1 MEYSFYDFLKLLG
14 SLALFL
20 YGMKIMSEGLQKFA
34 GDRLRK
40 ILTAMTTNRVTG
52 VLTGVLITAL
62 VQSSSATTVM
72 VVSFVNAGLLTLSQS
87 IGVIMGAN
95 IGTTVTAWII
105 SALGFKVDI
114 AAFALPLLAF
124 GIPLLFSQKSNRKSV
139 GEFIF
144 GFSFL
149 FMGLSYLKNNA
160 PDLSQNPDMLS
171 FVQDYTDMGFISIL
185 LFVGIGTV
193 LTMIVQASAATM
205 AITLIMCANGWI
217 SFELGAAL
225 VLGENIGTTITGW
238 LVSAGEW
245 AKMFSPS
252 TLAPIAVMVG
262 VIITLVGKRQQSKDV
277 AGIIIGFGILFIGM
291 NTMSDAVY
299 PLRESEVFKTAFISM
314 GSNPFLGIL
323 VGAGVTAI
331 IQSSSASQGILLS
344 LASAGLVPTNAAVFI
359 IMGQNIGTCV
369 TAILSSVGASKNA
382 KCVGTMHLTFNIA
395 GTIIFSIL
403 AMFLFARLDPS
414 YGEGII
420 NMTQISFIHTVFNVG
435 TTIILMPFSGYI
447 IKFAMKVNGL
457 KAVETKS
464 DEAEL
469 VHLDKRM
476 MSTPS
481 VAVEGAKLE
490 TIRMGRIARENLSLA
505 LSTLSDHDEEKMAD
519 VKQREFVIDKLCDN
533 ISKYLI
539 DLCMLHLSDKDN
551 EMVTSL
557 LNTVSDMERVGDHA
571 ENIVEL
577 AEEMKQEGI
586 SFSDT
591 ALEELNEM
599 STTTLGAYDNAVK
612 ALELDD
618 ITYAV
623 KTSFLEDQ
631 VDAMEKKLRAG
642 HIERLSNAECSVNA
656 GIHFIDLLGNL
667 ERVSDHAM
675 NIAQVVLNE
684 HRAEKNFHEEKN
696 VE

>member
-1 MEYSFYDFLKLLG
+1 MSSIVIPFIG
-14 SLALFL
+14 GLAMFI
-20 YGMKIMSEGLQKFA
+20 YGMNIMADGLQHAA
-34 GDRLRK
+34 GSKMKK
-40 ILTAMTTNRVTG
+40 ILE
-52 VLTGVLITAL
+52 VLTQNKLMGIALGAL
-62 VQSSSATTVM
+62 VTAIIQSSSATTVM
-72 VVSFVNAGLLTLSQS
+72 VVGFVNAGLMNLTQAIS
-87 IGVIMGAN
+87 VIMGA
-95 IGTTVTAWII
+95 
-105 SALGFKVDI
+105 
-114 AAFALPLLAF
+114 
-124 GIPLLFSQKSNRKSV
+124 
-139 GEFIF
+139 
-144 GFSFL
+144 
-149 FMGLSYLKNNA
+149 
-160 PDLSQNPDMLS
+160 
-171 FVQDYTDMGFISIL
+171 
-185 LFVGIGTV
+185 
-193 LTMIVQASAATM
+193 
-205 AITLIMCANGWI
+205 
-217 SFELGAAL
+217 
-225 VLGENIGTTITGW
+225 NIGTTITGW

-245 AKMFSPS
+245 AKMFSPA

-299 PLRESEVFKTAFISM
+299 PLRESEVFRTAFVSM

-403 AMFLFARLDPS
+403 AMLLFARLDPS

-435 TTIILMPFSGYI
+435 TTVILMPFSGYI

-557 LNTVSDMERVGDHA
+557 LNTVSDMERVGGKYRGIGGRNEAGGDFLLRYGFGGA
-571 ENIVEL
+571 ERNV
-577 AEEMKQEGI
+577 
-586 SFSDT
+586 
-591 ALEELNEM
+591 
-599 STTTLGAYDNAVK
+599 
-612 ALELDD
+612 
-618 ITYAV
+618 
-623 KTSFLEDQ
+623 
-631 VDAMEKKLRAG
+631 
-642 HIERLSNAECSVNA
+642 HHNA
-656 GIHFIDLLGNL
+656 GGIRQCGEGVGAGRYHLCRKDLLLRG
-667 ERVSDHAM
+667 SG
-675 NIAQVVLNE
+675 
-684 HRAEKNFHEEKN
+684 
-696 VE
+696 

>member
-1 MEYSFYDFLKLLG
+1 MSSIVIPFIG
-14 SLALFL
+14 GLAMFI
-20 YGMKIMSEGLQKFA
+20 YGMNIMADGLQHAA
-34 GDRLRK
+34 GSKMKK
-40 ILTAMTTNRVTG
+40 ILE
-52 VLTGVLITAL
+52 VLTQNKLMGIALGAL
-62 VQSSSATTVM
+62 VTAIIQSSSATTVM
-72 VVSFVNAGLLTLSQS
+72 VVGFVNAGLMNLTQAIS
-87 IGVIMGAN
+87 VIMGA
-95 IGTTVTAWII
+95 
-105 SALGFKVDI
+105 
-114 AAFALPLLAF
+114 
-124 GIPLLFSQKSNRKSV
+124 
-139 GEFIF
+139 
-144 GFSFL
+144 
-149 FMGLSYLKNNA
+149 
-160 PDLSQNPDMLS
+160 
-171 FVQDYTDMGFISIL
+171 
-185 LFVGIGTV
+185 
-193 LTMIVQASAATM
+193 
-205 AITLIMCANGWI
+205 
-217 SFELGAAL
+217 
-225 VLGENIGTTITGW
+225 NIGTTITGW

-245 AKMFSPS
+245 AKMFSPA

-618 ITYAV
+618 VTYAV

>member
-1 MEYSFYDFLKLLG
+1 MSSIVIPFIG
-14 SLALFL
+14 GLAMFI
-20 YGMKIMSEGLQKFA
+20 YGMNIMADGLQHAA
-34 GDRLRK
+34 GSKMKK
-40 ILTAMTTNRVTG
+40 ILE
-52 VLTGVLITAL
+52 VLTQNKLMGIALGAL
-62 VQSSSATTVM
+62 VTAIIQSSSATTVM
-72 VVSFVNAGLLTLSQS
+72 VVGFVNAGLMNLTQAIS
-87 IGVIMGAN
+87 VIMGA
-95 IGTTVTAWII
+95 
-105 SALGFKVDI
+105 
-114 AAFALPLLAF
+114 
-124 GIPLLFSQKSNRKSV
+124 
-139 GEFIF
+139 
-144 GFSFL
+144 
-149 FMGLSYLKNNA
+149 
-160 PDLSQNPDMLS
+160 
-171 FVQDYTDMGFISIL
+171 
-185 LFVGIGTV
+185 
-193 LTMIVQASAATM
+193 
-205 AITLIMCANGWI
+205 
-217 SFELGAAL
+217 
-225 VLGENIGTTITGW
+225 NIGTTITGW

-382 KCVGTMHLTFNIA
+382 KCVGTMHLTFNII
-395 GTIIFSIL
+395 GTVIFSIL
-403 AMFLFARLDPS
+403 AMLLFARLDPS

-464 DEAEL
+464 DESEL

>member
-1 MEYSFYDFLKLLG
+1 MSSIVIPFIG
-14 SLALFL
+14 GLAMFI
-20 YGMKIMSEGLQKFA
+20 YGMNIMADGLQHAA
-34 GDRLRK
+34 GSKMKK
-40 ILTAMTTNRVTG
+40 ILE
-52 VLTGVLITAL
+52 VLTQNKLMGIALGAL
-62 VQSSSATTVM
+62 VTAIIQSSSATTVM
-72 VVSFVNAGLLTLSQS
+72 VVGFVNAGLMNLTQAISVS
-87 IGVIMGAN
+87 MGA
-95 IGTTVTAWII
+95 
-105 SALGFKVDI
+105 
-114 AAFALPLLAF
+114 
-124 GIPLLFSQKSNRKSV
+124 
-139 GEFIF
+139 
-144 GFSFL
+144 
-149 FMGLSYLKNNA
+149 
-160 PDLSQNPDMLS
+160 
-171 FVQDYTDMGFISIL
+171 
-185 LFVGIGTV
+185 
-193 LTMIVQASAATM
+193 
-205 AITLIMCANGWI
+205 
-217 SFELGAAL
+217 
-225 VLGENIGTTITGW
+225 NIGTTITGW

-642 HIERLSNAECSVNA
+642 HIDRLSNAECSVNA

>member
-1 MEYSFYDFLKLLG
+1 MSSIVIPFIGGLAMFIYGMNIMADGLQHAAGSKMKKILEVLTQNKLMG
-14 SLALFL
+14 LAL
-20 YGMKIMSEGLQKFA
+20 G
-34 GDRLRK
+34 
-40 ILTAMTTNRVTG
+40 
-52 VLTGVLITAL
+52 AL
-62 VQSSSATTVM
+62 VTAIIQSSSATTVM
-72 VVSFVNAGLLTLSQS
+72 VVGFVNAGLMNLTQAIS
-87 IGVIMGAN
+87 VIMGA
-95 IGTTVTAWII
+95 
-105 SALGFKVDI
+105 
-114 AAFALPLLAF
+114 
-124 GIPLLFSQKSNRKSV
+124 
-139 GEFIF
+139 
-144 GFSFL
+144 
-149 FMGLSYLKNNA
+149 
-160 PDLSQNPDMLS
+160 
-171 FVQDYTDMGFISIL
+171 
-185 LFVGIGTV
+185 
-193 LTMIVQASAATM
+193 
-205 AITLIMCANGWI
+205 
-217 SFELGAAL
+217 
-225 VLGENIGTTITGW
+225 NIGTTITGW

-299 PLRESEVFKTAFISM
+299 PLRESEVFRTAFVSM

-435 TTIILMPFSGYI
+435 TTVILMPFSGYI

>member
-1 MEYSFYDFLKLLG
+1 MDIFGLLNVVG
-14 SLALFL
+14 GLALTL
-20 YGMKIMSEGLQKFA
+20 YGMHLMGQGLEKVSGGKLEHLLETFTKNRFMA
-34 GDRLRK
+34 VLLGAAV
-40 ILTAMTTNRVTG
+40 TAV
-52 VLTGVLITAL
+52 
-62 VQSSSATTVM
+62 VQSSSTTTVM
-72 VVSFVNAGLLTLSQS
+72 VVGFVNAGLMNLTQAIS
-87 IGVIMGAN
+87 VIMGA
-95 IGTTVTAWII
+95 
-105 SALGFKVDI
+105 
-114 AAFALPLLAF
+114 
-124 GIPLLFSQKSNRKSV
+124 
-139 GEFIF
+139 
-144 GFSFL
+144 
-149 FMGLSYLKNNA
+149 
-160 PDLSQNPDMLS
+160 
-171 FVQDYTDMGFISIL
+171 
-185 LFVGIGTV
+185 
-193 LTMIVQASAATM
+193 
-205 AITLIMCANGWI
+205 
-217 SFELGAAL
+217 
-225 VLGENIGTTITGW
+225 NIGTTITGW

-642 HIERLSNAECSVNA
+642 HIDRLSNAECSVNA

>member
-1 MEYSFYDFLKLLG
+1 MSSIVIPFIG
-14 SLALFL
+14 GLAMFI
-20 YGMKIMSEGLQKFA
+20 YGMNIMADGLQHAA
-34 GDRLRK
+34 GSKMKK
-40 ILTAMTTNRVTG
+40 ILE
-52 VLTGVLITAL
+52 VLTQNKLMGIALGAL
-62 VQSSSATTVM
+62 VTAIIQSSSATTVM
-72 VVSFVNAGLLTLSQS
+72 VVGFVNAGLMNLTQAIS
-87 IGVIMGAN
+87 VIMGA
-95 IGTTVTAWII
+95 
-105 SALGFKVDI
+105 
-114 AAFALPLLAF
+114 
-124 GIPLLFSQKSNRKSV
+124 
-139 GEFIF
+139 
-144 GFSFL
+144 
-149 FMGLSYLKNNA
+149 
-160 PDLSQNPDMLS
+160 
-171 FVQDYTDMGFISIL
+171 
-185 LFVGIGTV
+185 
-193 LTMIVQASAATM
+193 
-205 AITLIMCANGWI
+205 
-217 SFELGAAL
+217 
-225 VLGENIGTTITGW
+225 NIGTTITGW

-262 VIITLVGKRQQSKDV
+262 VIVTLVGKRQQSKDV

-623 KTSFLEDQ
+623 KNSFLEDQ

-642 HIERLSNAECSVNA
+642 HIDRLSNAECSVNA

>member
-1 MEYSFYDFLKLLG
+1 MSSIVIPFIG
-14 SLALFL
+14 GLAMFI
-20 YGMKIMSEGLQKFA
+20 YGMNIMADGLQHAA
-34 GDRLRK
+34 GSKMKK
-40 ILTAMTTNRVTG
+40 ILE
-52 VLTGVLITAL
+52 VLTQNKLMGIALGAL
-62 VQSSSATTVM
+62 VTAIIQSSSATTVM
-72 VVSFVNAGLLTLSQS
+72 VVGFVNAGLMNLTQAIS
-87 IGVIMGAN
+87 VIMGA
-95 IGTTVTAWII
+95 
-105 SALGFKVDI
+105 
-114 AAFALPLLAF
+114 
-124 GIPLLFSQKSNRKSV
+124 
-139 GEFIF
+139 
-144 GFSFL
+144 
-149 FMGLSYLKNNA
+149 
-160 PDLSQNPDMLS
+160 
-171 FVQDYTDMGFISIL
+171 
-185 LFVGIGTV
+185 
-193 LTMIVQASAATM
+193 
-205 AITLIMCANGWI
+205 
-217 SFELGAAL
+217 
-225 VLGENIGTTITGW
+225 NIGTTITGW

-591 ALEELNEM
+591 ALQELNEM

>member
-1 MEYSFYDFLKLLG
+1 MSSIVIPFIG
-14 SLALFL
+14 GLAMFI
-20 YGMKIMSEGLQKFA
+20 YGMNIMADGLQHAA
-34 GDRLRK
+34 GSKMKK
-40 ILTAMTTNRVTG
+40 ILE
-52 VLTGVLITAL
+52 VLTQNKLMGIALGAL
-62 VQSSSATTVM
+62 VTAIIQSSSATTVM
-72 VVSFVNAGLLTLSQS
+72 VVGFVNAGLMNLTQAIS
-87 IGVIMGAN
+87 VIMGA
-95 IGTTVTAWII
+95 
-105 SALGFKVDI
+105 
-114 AAFALPLLAF
+114 
-124 GIPLLFSQKSNRKSV
+124 
-139 GEFIF
+139 
-144 GFSFL
+144 
-149 FMGLSYLKNNA
+149 
-160 PDLSQNPDMLS
+160 
-171 FVQDYTDMGFISIL
+171 
-185 LFVGIGTV
+185 
-193 LTMIVQASAATM
+193 
-205 AITLIMCANGWI
+205 
-217 SFELGAAL
+217 
-225 VLGENIGTTITGW
+225 NIGTTITGW

-245 AKMFSPS
+245 AKMFSPA

-299 PLRESEVFKTAFISM
+299 PLRESEVFRTAFVSM

-642 HIERLSNAECSVNA
+642 HIDRLSNAECSVNA

>member
-1 MEYSFYDFLKLLG
+1 MSSIVIPFIG
-14 SLALFL
+14 GLAMFI
-20 YGMKIMSEGLQKFA
+20 YGMNIMADGLQHAA
-34 GDRLRK
+34 GSKMKK
-40 ILTAMTTNRVTG
+40 ILE
-52 VLTGVLITAL
+52 VLTQNKLMGIALGAL
-62 VQSSSATTVM
+62 VTAIIQSSSATTVM
-72 VVSFVNAGLLTLSQS
+72 VVGFVNAGLMNLTQAIS
-87 IGVIMGAN
+87 VIMGA
-95 IGTTVTAWII
+95 
-105 SALGFKVDI
+105 
-114 AAFALPLLAF
+114 
-124 GIPLLFSQKSNRKSV
+124 
-139 GEFIF
+139 
-144 GFSFL
+144 
-149 FMGLSYLKNNA
+149 
-160 PDLSQNPDMLS
+160 
-171 FVQDYTDMGFISIL
+171 
-185 LFVGIGTV
+185 
-193 LTMIVQASAATM
+193 
-205 AITLIMCANGWI
+205 
-217 SFELGAAL
+217 
-225 VLGENIGTTITGW
+225 NIGTTITGW

-245 AKMFSPS
+245 AKMFSPA

-299 PLRESEVFKTAFISM
+299 PLRESEVFRTAFVSM

-435 TTIILMPFSGYI
+435 TTVILMPFSGYI

-642 HIERLSNAECSVNA
+642 HIDRLSNAECSVNA

>member
-1 MEYSFYDFLKLLG
+1 MSSIVIPFIG
-14 SLALFL
+14 GLAMFI
-20 YGMKIMSEGLQKFA
+20 YGMNIMADGLQHAA
-34 GDRLRK
+34 GSKMKK
-40 ILTAMTTNRVTG
+40 ILE
-52 VLTGVLITAL
+52 VLTQNKLMGIALGAL
-62 VQSSSATTVM
+62 VTAIIQSSSATTVM
-72 VVSFVNAGLLTLSQS
+72 VVGFVNAGLMNLTQAIS
-87 IGVIMGAN
+87 VIMGA
-95 IGTTVTAWII
+95 
-105 SALGFKVDI
+105 
-114 AAFALPLLAF
+114 
-124 GIPLLFSQKSNRKSV
+124 
-139 GEFIF
+139 
-144 GFSFL
+144 
-149 FMGLSYLKNNA
+149 
-160 PDLSQNPDMLS
+160 
-171 FVQDYTDMGFISIL
+171 
-185 LFVGIGTV
+185 
-193 LTMIVQASAATM
+193 
-205 AITLIMCANGWI
+205 
-217 SFELGAAL
+217 
-225 VLGENIGTTITGW
+225 NIGTTITGW

-299 PLRESEVFKTAFISM
+299 PLRESEVFRTAFVSM
-314 GSNPFLGIL
+314 GSNTFLGIL

-519 VKQREFVIDKLCDN
+519 VRQREFVIDKLCDN

>member
-1 MEYSFYDFLKLLG
+1 MSSIVIPFIG
-14 SLALFL
+14 GLAMFI
-20 YGMKIMSEGLQKFA
+20 YGMNIMADGLQHAA
-34 GDRLRK
+34 GSKMKK
-40 ILTAMTTNRVTG
+40 ILE
-52 VLTGVLITAL
+52 VLTQNKLMGIALGAL
-62 VQSSSATTVM
+62 VTAIIQSSSATTVM
-72 VVSFVNAGLLTLSQS
+72 VVGFVNAGLMNLTQAIS
-87 IGVIMGAN
+87 VIMGA
-95 IGTTVTAWII
+95 
-105 SALGFKVDI
+105 
-114 AAFALPLLAF
+114 
-124 GIPLLFSQKSNRKSV
+124 
-139 GEFIF
+139 
-144 GFSFL
+144 
-149 FMGLSYLKNNA
+149 
-160 PDLSQNPDMLS
+160 
-171 FVQDYTDMGFISIL
+171 
-185 LFVGIGTV
+185 
-193 LTMIVQASAATM
+193 
-205 AITLIMCANGWI
+205 
-217 SFELGAAL
+217 
-225 VLGENIGTTITGW
+225 NIGTTITGW

-262 VIITLVGKRQQSKDV
+262 VIVTLVGKRQQSKDV

-420 NMTQISFIHTVFNVG
+420 NMTQMSLIQTVFNVG
-435 TTIILMPFSGYI
+435 TTIILRPFSGYI

-642 HIERLSNAECSVNA
+642 HIDRLSNAECSVNA

>member
-1 MEYSFYDFLKLLG
+1 MSSIVIPFIG
-14 SLALFL
+14 GLAMFI
-20 YGMKIMSEGLQKFA
+20 YGMNIMADGLQHAA
-34 GDRLRK
+34 GSKMKK
-40 ILTAMTTNRVTG
+40 ILE
-52 VLTGVLITAL
+52 VLTQNKLMGIALGAL
-62 VQSSSATTVM
+62 VTAIIQSSSATTVM
-72 VVSFVNAGLLTLSQS
+72 VVGFVNAGLMNLTQAIS
-87 IGVIMGAN
+87 VIMGA
-95 IGTTVTAWII
+95 
-105 SALGFKVDI
+105 
-114 AAFALPLLAF
+114 
-124 GIPLLFSQKSNRKSV
+124 
-139 GEFIF
+139 
-144 GFSFL
+144 
-149 FMGLSYLKNNA
+149 
-160 PDLSQNPDMLS
+160 
-171 FVQDYTDMGFISIL
+171 
-185 LFVGIGTV
+185 
-193 LTMIVQASAATM
+193 
-205 AITLIMCANGWI
+205 
-217 SFELGAAL
+217 
-225 VLGENIGTTITGW
+225 NIGTTITGW

-369 TAILSSVGASKNA
+369 TAILSSVGASKNE

>member
-1 MEYSFYDFLKLLG
+1 MSSIVIPFIG
-14 SLALFL
+14 GLAMFI
-20 YGMKIMSEGLQKFA
+20 YGMNIMADGLQHAA
-34 GDRLRK
+34 GSKMKK
-40 ILTAMTTNRVTG
+40 ILE
-52 VLTGVLITAL
+52 VLTQNKLMGIALGAL
-62 VQSSSATTVM
+62 VTAIIQSSSATTVM
-72 VVSFVNAGLLTLSQS
+72 VVGFVNAGLMNLTQAIS
-87 IGVIMGAN
+87 VIMGA
-95 IGTTVTAWII
+95 
-105 SALGFKVDI
+105 
-114 AAFALPLLAF
+114 
-124 GIPLLFSQKSNRKSV
+124 
-139 GEFIF
+139 
-144 GFSFL
+144 
-149 FMGLSYLKNNA
+149 
-160 PDLSQNPDMLS
+160 
-171 FVQDYTDMGFISIL
+171 
-185 LFVGIGTV
+185 
-193 LTMIVQASAATM
+193 
-205 AITLIMCANGWI
+205 
-217 SFELGAAL
+217 
-225 VLGENIGTTITGW
+225 NIGTTITGW

-382 KCVGTMHLTFNIA
+382 KCVGTMHLTFNII
-395 GTIIFSIL
+395 GTVIFSIL
-403 AMFLFARLDPS
+403 AMLLFARLDPS

-435 TTIILMPFSGYI
+435 TTVILMPFSGYI

-457 KAVETKS
+457 KAVETKN

-618 ITYAV
+618 VTYAV

>member
-1 MEYSFYDFLKLLG
+1 MSSIVIPFIG
-14 SLALFL
+14 GLAMFI
-20 YGMKIMSEGLQKFA
+20 YGMNIMADGLQHAA
-34 GDRLRK
+34 GSKMKK
-40 ILTAMTTNRVTG
+40 ILE
-52 VLTGVLITAL
+52 VLTQNKLMGIALGAL
-62 VQSSSATTVM
+62 VTAIIQSSSATTVM
-72 VVSFVNAGLLTLSQS
+72 VVGFVNAGLMNLTQAIS
-87 IGVIMGAN
+87 VIMGA
-95 IGTTVTAWII
+95 
-105 SALGFKVDI
+105 
-114 AAFALPLLAF
+114 
-124 GIPLLFSQKSNRKSV
+124 
-139 GEFIF
+139 
-144 GFSFL
+144 
-149 FMGLSYLKNNA
+149 
-160 PDLSQNPDMLS
+160 
-171 FVQDYTDMGFISIL
+171 
-185 LFVGIGTV
+185 
-193 LTMIVQASAATM
+193 
-205 AITLIMCANGWI
+205 
-217 SFELGAAL
+217 
-225 VLGENIGTTITGW
+225 NIGTTITGW

-299 PLRESEVFKTAFISM
+299 PLRESEVFRTAFISM

>member
-1 MEYSFYDFLKLLG
+1 MSSIVIPFIG
-14 SLALFL
+14 GLAMFI
-20 YGMKIMSEGLQKFA
+20 YGMNIMADGLQHAA
-34 GDRLRK
+34 GSKMKK
-40 ILTAMTTNRVTG
+40 ILE
-52 VLTGVLITAL
+52 VLTQNKLMGIALGAL
-62 VQSSSATTVM
+62 VTAIIQSSSATTVM
-72 VVSFVNAGLLTLSQS
+72 VVGFVNAGLMNLTQAIS
-87 IGVIMGAN
+87 VIMGA
-95 IGTTVTAWII
+95 
-105 SALGFKVDI
+105 
-114 AAFALPLLAF
+114 
-124 GIPLLFSQKSNRKSV
+124 
-139 GEFIF
+139 
-144 GFSFL
+144 
-149 FMGLSYLKNNA
+149 
-160 PDLSQNPDMLS
+160 
-171 FVQDYTDMGFISIL
+171 
-185 LFVGIGTV
+185 
-193 LTMIVQASAATM
+193 
-205 AITLIMCANGWI
+205 
-217 SFELGAAL
+217 
-225 VLGENIGTTITGW
+225 NIGTTITGW

-262 VIITLVGKRQQSKDV
+262 VIVTLVGKRQQSKDV

-395 GTIIFSIL
+395 GTIFSIL

>member
-1 MEYSFYDFLKLLG
+1 MSSIVIPFIG
-14 SLALFL
+14 GLAMFI
-20 YGMKIMSEGLQKFA
+20 YGMNIMADGLQHAA
-34 GDRLRK
+34 GSKMKK
-40 ILTAMTTNRVTG
+40 ILE
-52 VLTGVLITAL
+52 VLTQNKLMGIALGAL
-62 VQSSSATTVM
+62 VTAIMQSSSTTTVM
-72 VVSFVNAGLLTLSQS
+72 VVGFVNAGLMNLTQAIS
-87 IGVIMGAN
+87 VIMGA
-95 IGTTVTAWII
+95 
-105 SALGFKVDI
+105 
-114 AAFALPLLAF
+114 
-124 GIPLLFSQKSNRKSV
+124 
-139 GEFIF
+139 
-144 GFSFL
+144 
-149 FMGLSYLKNNA
+149 
-160 PDLSQNPDMLS
+160 
-171 FVQDYTDMGFISIL
+171 
-185 LFVGIGTV
+185 
-193 LTMIVQASAATM
+193 
-205 AITLIMCANGWI
+205 
-217 SFELGAAL
+217 
-225 VLGENIGTTITGW
+225 NIGTTITGW

-262 VIITLVGKRQQSKDV
+262 VIVTLVGKRQQSKDV

-299 PLRESEVFKTAFISM
+299 PLRESEVFRTAFVSM

>member
-1 MEYSFYDFLKLLG
+1 MSSIVIPFIG
-14 SLALFL
+14 GLAMFI
-20 YGMKIMSEGLQKFA
+20 YGMNIMADGLQHAA
-34 GDRLRK
+34 GSKMKK
-40 ILTAMTTNRVTG
+40 ILE
-52 VLTGVLITAL
+52 VLTQNKLMGIALGAL
-62 VQSSSATTVM
+62 VTAIIQSSSATTVM
-72 VVSFVNAGLLTLSQS
+72 VVGFVNAGLMNLTQAIS
-87 IGVIMGAN
+87 VIMGA
-95 IGTTVTAWII
+95 
-105 SALGFKVDI
+105 
-114 AAFALPLLAF
+114 
-124 GIPLLFSQKSNRKSV
+124 
-139 GEFIF
+139 
-144 GFSFL
+144 
-149 FMGLSYLKNNA
+149 
-160 PDLSQNPDMLS
+160 
-171 FVQDYTDMGFISIL
+171 
-185 LFVGIGTV
+185 
-193 LTMIVQASAATM
+193 
-205 AITLIMCANGWI
+205 
-217 SFELGAAL
+217 
-225 VLGENIGTTITGW
+225 NIGTTITGW

-382 KCVGTMHLTFNIA
+382 KCVGTMHLTFNII
-395 GTIIFSIL
+395 GTVIFSIL
-403 AMFLFARLDPS
+403 AMLLFARLDPS

-435 TTIILMPFSGYI
+435 TTVILMPFSGYI
-447 IKFAMKVNGL
+447 IKFAMKINGL

-618 ITYAV
+618 VTYAV

>member
-1 MEYSFYDFLKLLG
+1 MSSIVIPFIG
-14 SLALFL
+14 GLAMFI
-20 YGMKIMSEGLQKFA
+20 YGMYIMADGLQHAA
-34 GDRLRK
+34 GSKMKK
-40 ILTAMTTNRVTG
+40 ILE
-52 VLTGVLITAL
+52 VLTQNKLMGIALGAL
-62 VQSSSATTVM
+62 VTAIIQSSSATTVM
-72 VVSFVNAGLLTLSQS
+72 VVGFVNAGLMNLTQAIS
-87 IGVIMGAN
+87 VIMGAN
-95 IGTTVTAWII
+95 
-105 SALGFKVDI
+105 S
-114 AAFALPLLAF
+114 
-124 GIPLLFSQKSNRKSV
+124 
-139 GEFIF
+139 
-144 GFSFL
+144 
-149 FMGLSYLKNNA
+149 
-160 PDLSQNPDMLS
+160 
-171 FVQDYTDMGFISIL
+171 
-185 LFVGIGTV
+185 
-193 LTMIVQASAATM
+193 
-205 AITLIMCANGWI
+205 
-217 SFELGAAL
+217 
-225 VLGENIGTTITGW
+225 GTTITGW

-382 KCVGTMHLTFNIA
+382 KCVGTMHLTFNII
-395 GTIIFSIL
+395 GTVIFSIL
-403 AMFLFARLDPS
+403 AMLLFARLDPS

>member
-1 MEYSFYDFLKLLG
+1 MRSIVIPFIG
-14 SLALFL
+14 GLAMFI
-20 YGMKIMSEGLQKFA
+20 YGMNIMADGLQHAA
-34 GDRLRK
+34 GSKMKK
-40 ILTAMTTNRVTG
+40 ILE
-52 VLTGVLITAL
+52 VLTQNKLMGIALGAL
-62 VQSSSATTVM
+62 VTAIIQSSSATTVM
-72 VVSFVNAGLLTLSQS
+72 VVGFVNAGLMNLTQAIS
-87 IGVIMGAN
+87 VIMGA
-95 IGTTVTAWII
+95 
-105 SALGFKVDI
+105 
-114 AAFALPLLAF
+114 
-124 GIPLLFSQKSNRKSV
+124 
-139 GEFIF
+139 
-144 GFSFL
+144 
-149 FMGLSYLKNNA
+149 
-160 PDLSQNPDMLS
+160 
-171 FVQDYTDMGFISIL
+171 
-185 LFVGIGTV
+185 
-193 LTMIVQASAATM
+193 
-205 AITLIMCANGWI
+205 
-217 SFELGAAL
+217 
-225 VLGENIGTTITGW
+225 NIGTTITGW

-642 HIERLSNAECSVNA
+642 HIDRLSNAECSVNA

>member
-1 MEYSFYDFLKLLG
+1 MSSIVIPFIG
-14 SLALFL
+14 GLAMFI
-20 YGMKIMSEGLQKFA
+20 YGMNIMADGLQHAA
-34 GDRLRK
+34 GSKMKK
-40 ILTAMTTNRVTG
+40 ILE
-52 VLTGVLITAL
+52 VLTQNKLMGIALGAL
-62 VQSSSATTVM
+62 VTAIIQSSSATTVM
-72 VVSFVNAGLLTLSQS
+72 VVGFVNAGLMNLTQAIS
-87 IGVIMGAN
+87 VIMGA
-95 IGTTVTAWII
+95 
-105 SALGFKVDI
+105 
-114 AAFALPLLAF
+114 
-124 GIPLLFSQKSNRKSV
+124 
-139 GEFIF
+139 
-144 GFSFL
+144 
-149 FMGLSYLKNNA
+149 
-160 PDLSQNPDMLS
+160 
-171 FVQDYTDMGFISIL
+171 
-185 LFVGIGTV
+185 
-193 LTMIVQASAATM
+193 
-205 AITLIMCANGWI
+205 
-217 SFELGAAL
+217 
-225 VLGENIGTTITGW
+225 NIGTTITGW

-344 LASAGLVPTNAAVFI
+344 LASAGLVPTDAAVFI

>member
-1 MEYSFYDFLKLLG
+1 MSSIVIPFIG
-14 SLALFL
+14 GLAMFI
-20 YGMKIMSEGLQKFA
+20 YGMNIMADGLQHAA
-34 GDRLRK
+34 GSKMKK
-40 ILTAMTTNRVTG
+40 ILE
-52 VLTGVLITAL
+52 VLTQNKLMGIALGAL
-62 VQSSSATTVM
+62 VTAIIQSSSATTVM
-72 VVSFVNAGLLTLSQS
+72 VVGFVNAGLMNLTQAIS
-87 IGVIMGAN
+87 VIMGA
-95 IGTTVTAWII
+95 
-105 SALGFKVDI
+105 
-114 AAFALPLLAF
+114 
-124 GIPLLFSQKSNRKSV
+124 
-139 GEFIF
+139 
-144 GFSFL
+144 
-149 FMGLSYLKNNA
+149 
-160 PDLSQNPDMLS
+160 
-171 FVQDYTDMGFISIL
+171 
-185 LFVGIGTV
+185 
-193 LTMIVQASAATM
+193 
-205 AITLIMCANGWI
+205 
-217 SFELGAAL
+217 
-225 VLGENIGTTITGW
+225 NIGTTITGW

-262 VIITLVGKRQQSKDV
+262 VIVTLVGKRQQSKDV

-299 PLRESEVFKTAFISM
+299 PLRESEVFKTAFVSM

-435 TTIILMPFSGYI
+435 TTVILMPFSGYI
-447 IKFAMKVNGL
+447 IKFAMKINGL

>member
-1 MEYSFYDFLKLLG
+1 MSSIVIPFIG
-14 SLALFL
+14 GLAMFI
-20 YGMKIMSEGLQKFA
+20 YGMNIMADGLQHAA
-34 GDRLRK
+34 GSKMKK
-40 ILTAMTTNRVTG
+40 ILE
-52 VLTGVLITAL
+52 VLTQNKLMGIALGAL
-62 VQSSSATTVM
+62 VTAIIQSSSATTVM
-72 VVSFVNAGLLTLSQS
+72 VVGFVNAGLMNLTQAIS
-87 IGVIMGAN
+87 VIMGA
-95 IGTTVTAWII
+95 
-105 SALGFKVDI
+105 
-114 AAFALPLLAF
+114 
-124 GIPLLFSQKSNRKSV
+124 
-139 GEFIF
+139 
-144 GFSFL
+144 
-149 FMGLSYLKNNA
+149 
-160 PDLSQNPDMLS
+160 
-171 FVQDYTDMGFISIL
+171 
-185 LFVGIGTV
+185 
-193 LTMIVQASAATM
+193 
-205 AITLIMCANGWI
+205 
-217 SFELGAAL
+217 
-225 VLGENIGTTITGW
+225 NIGTTITGW

-262 VIITLVGKRQQSKDV
+262 VIVTLVGKRQQSKDV

-314 GSNPFLGIL
+314 GFNPFLGIL

>member
-1 MEYSFYDFLKLLG
+1 MSSIVIPFIG
-14 SLALFL
+14 GLAMFI
-20 YGMKIMSEGLQKFA
+20 YGMNIMADGLQHAA
-34 GDRLRK
+34 GSKMKK
-40 ILTAMTTNRVTG
+40 ILE
-52 VLTGVLITAL
+52 VLTQNKLMGIALGAL
-62 VQSSSATTVM
+62 VTAIIQSSSATTVM
-72 VVSFVNAGLLTLSQS
+72 VVGFVNAGLMNLTQAIS
-87 IGVIMGAN
+87 VIMGA
-95 IGTTVTAWII
+95 
-105 SALGFKVDI
+105 
-114 AAFALPLLAF
+114 
-124 GIPLLFSQKSNRKSV
+124 
-139 GEFIF
+139 
-144 GFSFL
+144 
-149 FMGLSYLKNNA
+149 
-160 PDLSQNPDMLS
+160 
-171 FVQDYTDMGFISIL
+171 
-185 LFVGIGTV
+185 
-193 LTMIVQASAATM
+193 
-205 AITLIMCANGWI
+205 
-217 SFELGAAL
+217 
-225 VLGENIGTTITGW
+225 NIGTTITGW

-245 AKMFSPS
+245 AKMFSPA

-447 IKFAMKVNGL
+447 IKFAMKINGL

-618 ITYAV
+618 VTYAV

>member
-1 MEYSFYDFLKLLG
+1 MSSIVIPFIG
-14 SLALFL
+14 GLAMFI
-20 YGMKIMSEGLQKFA
+20 YGMNIMADGLQHAA
-34 GDRLRK
+34 GSKMKK
-40 ILTAMTTNRVTG
+40 ILE
-52 VLTGVLITAL
+52 VLTQNKLMGIALGAL
-62 VQSSSATTVM
+62 VTAIIQSSSATTVM
-72 VVSFVNAGLLTLSQS
+72 VVGFVNAGLMNLTQAIS
-87 IGVIMGAN
+87 VIMGA
-95 IGTTVTAWII
+95 
-105 SALGFKVDI
+105 
-114 AAFALPLLAF
+114 
-124 GIPLLFSQKSNRKSV
+124 
-139 GEFIF
+139 
-144 GFSFL
+144 
-149 FMGLSYLKNNA
+149 
-160 PDLSQNPDMLS
+160 
-171 FVQDYTDMGFISIL
+171 
-185 LFVGIGTV
+185 
-193 LTMIVQASAATM
+193 
-205 AITLIMCANGWI
+205 
-217 SFELGAAL
+217 
-225 VLGENIGTTITGW
+225 NIGTTITGW

-262 VIITLVGKRQQSKDV
+262 GIVTLVGKRQQSKDV

-299 PLRESEVFKTAFISM
+299 PLRESEVFKTAFFSM

-403 AMFLFARLDPS
+403 AMLLFARLDPS

-631 VDAMEKKLRAG
+631 VDAMEKQLRAG

>member
-1 MEYSFYDFLKLLG
+1 MSSIVIPFIG
-14 SLALFL
+14 GLAMFI
-20 YGMKIMSEGLQKFA
+20 YGMNIMADGLQHAA
-34 GDRLRK
+34 GSKMKK
-40 ILTAMTTNRVTG
+40 ILE
-52 VLTGVLITAL
+52 VLTQNKLMGIALGAL
-62 VQSSSATTVM
+62 VTAIIQSSSATTVM
-72 VVSFVNAGLLTLSQS
+72 VVGFVNAGLMNLTQAIS
-87 IGVIMGAN
+87 VIMGA
-95 IGTTVTAWII
+95 
-105 SALGFKVDI
+105 
-114 AAFALPLLAF
+114 
-124 GIPLLFSQKSNRKSV
+124 
-139 GEFIF
+139 
-144 GFSFL
+144 
-149 FMGLSYLKNNA
+149 
-160 PDLSQNPDMLS
+160 
-171 FVQDYTDMGFISIL
+171 
-185 LFVGIGTV
+185 
-193 LTMIVQASAATM
+193 
-205 AITLIMCANGWI
+205 
-217 SFELGAAL
+217 
-225 VLGENIGTTITGW
+225 NIGTTITGW

-262 VIITLVGKRQQSKDV
+262 VIITLVGKRHQSKDV

>member
-1 MEYSFYDFLKLLG
+1 MSSIVIPFIG
-14 SLALFL
+14 GLAMFI
-20 YGMKIMSEGLQKFA
+20 YGMNIMADGLQHAA
-34 GDRLRK
+34 GSKMKK
-40 ILTAMTTNRVTG
+40 ILE
-52 VLTGVLITAL
+52 VLTQNKLMGIALGAL
-62 VQSSSATTVM
+62 VTAIIQSSSATTVM
-72 VVSFVNAGLLTLSQS
+72 VVGFVNAGLMNLTQAIS
-87 IGVIMGAN
+87 VIMGA
-95 IGTTVTAWII
+95 
-105 SALGFKVDI
+105 
-114 AAFALPLLAF
+114 
-124 GIPLLFSQKSNRKSV
+124 
-139 GEFIF
+139 
-144 GFSFL
+144 
-149 FMGLSYLKNNA
+149 
-160 PDLSQNPDMLS
+160 
-171 FVQDYTDMGFISIL
+171 
-185 LFVGIGTV
+185 
-193 LTMIVQASAATM
+193 
-205 AITLIMCANGWI
+205 
-217 SFELGAAL
+217 
-225 VLGENIGTTITGW
+225 NIGTTITGW

-299 PLRESEVFKTAFISM
+299 PLRESDVFRTAFVSM

-447 IKFAMKVNGL
+447 IKFAMKINGL

-519 VKQREFVIDKLCDN
+519 VKQREFVIDKLCDS

-577 AEEMKQEGI
+577 AEEMRQEGI

>member
-1 MEYSFYDFLKLLG
+1 MSSIVIPFIG
-14 SLALFL
+14 GLAMFI
-20 YGMKIMSEGLQKFA
+20 YGMNIMADGLQHAA
-34 GDRLRK
+34 GSKMKK
-40 ILTAMTTNRVTG
+40 ILE
-52 VLTGVLITAL
+52 VLTQNKLMGIALGAL
-62 VQSSSATTVM
+62 VTAIIQSSSATTVM
-72 VVSFVNAGLLTLSQS
+72 VVGFVNAGLMNLTQAIS
-87 IGVIMGAN
+87 VIMGA
-95 IGTTVTAWII
+95 
-105 SALGFKVDI
+105 
-114 AAFALPLLAF
+114 
-124 GIPLLFSQKSNRKSV
+124 
-139 GEFIF
+139 
-144 GFSFL
+144 
-149 FMGLSYLKNNA
+149 
-160 PDLSQNPDMLS
+160 
-171 FVQDYTDMGFISIL
+171 
-185 LFVGIGTV
+185 
-193 LTMIVQASAATM
+193 
-205 AITLIMCANGWI
+205 
-217 SFELGAAL
+217 
-225 VLGENIGTTITGW
+225 NIGTTITGW

-299 PLRESEVFKTAFISM
+299 PLRESEVFRTAFVSM

-359 IMGQNIGTCV
+359 IMGHNIGTCV

-382 KCVGTMHLTFNIA
+382 KCVGTMHLTFNII
-395 GTIIFSIL
+395 GTVIFSIL
-403 AMFLFARLDPS
+403 AMLLFARLDPS

>member
-1 MEYSFYDFLKLLG
+1 MSSIVIPFIG
-14 SLALFL
+14 GLAMFI
-20 YGMKIMSEGLQKFA
+20 YGMNIMADGLQHAA
-34 GDRLRK
+34 GSKMKK
-40 ILTAMTTNRVTG
+40 ILE
-52 VLTGVLITAL
+52 VLTQNKLMGIALGAL
-62 VQSSSATTVM
+62 VTAIIQSSSATTVM
-72 VVSFVNAGLLTLSQS
+72 VVGFVNAGLMNLTQAIS
-87 IGVIMGAN
+87 VIMGA
-95 IGTTVTAWII
+95 
-105 SALGFKVDI
+105 
-114 AAFALPLLAF
+114 
-124 GIPLLFSQKSNRKSV
+124 
-139 GEFIF
+139 
-144 GFSFL
+144 
-149 FMGLSYLKNNA
+149 
-160 PDLSQNPDMLS
+160 
-171 FVQDYTDMGFISIL
+171 
-185 LFVGIGTV
+185 
-193 LTMIVQASAATM
+193 
-205 AITLIMCANGWI
+205 
-217 SFELGAAL
+217 
-225 VLGENIGTTITGW
+225 NIGTTITGW

-245 AKMFSPS
+245 AKMFSPA

-642 HIERLSNAECSVNA
+642 HIDRLSNAECSVNA

>member
-1 MEYSFYDFLKLLG
+1 MSSIVIPFIG
-14 SLALFL
+14 GLAMFI
-20 YGMKIMSEGLQKFA
+20 YGMNIMADGLQHAA
-34 GDRLRK
+34 GSKMKK
-40 ILTAMTTNRVTG
+40 ILE
-52 VLTGVLITAL
+52 VLTQNKLMGIALGAL
-62 VQSSSATTVM
+62 VTAIIQSSSATTVM
-72 VVSFVNAGLLTLSQS
+72 VVGFVNAGLMNLTQAIS
-87 IGVIMGAN
+87 VIMGA
-95 IGTTVTAWII
+95 
-105 SALGFKVDI
+105 
-114 AAFALPLLAF
+114 
-124 GIPLLFSQKSNRKSV
+124 
-139 GEFIF
+139 
-144 GFSFL
+144 
-149 FMGLSYLKNNA
+149 
-160 PDLSQNPDMLS
+160 
-171 FVQDYTDMGFISIL
+171 
-185 LFVGIGTV
+185 
-193 LTMIVQASAATM
+193 
-205 AITLIMCANGWI
+205 
-217 SFELGAAL
+217 
-225 VLGENIGTTITGW
+225 NIGTTITGW

-447 IKFAMKVNGL
+447 IKFAMKVIGL